1 MASNGYPNGH
11 PVVPEGHMNG
21 AMNGETEATP
31 RLRNKL
37 GSIGPDGFPVLPPIK
52 KPAKPKEDPYA
63 KSKLMTFRMANQ
75 NKALLMKIL
84 WVFGAFVVAS
94 FVWKAHS

>member
-11 PVVPEGHMNG
+11 PDMANGHLNG
-21 AMNGETEATP
+21 KVNGEVQANP

-52 KPAKPKEDPYA
+52 KLAKPKEDPYA
-63 KSKLMTFRMANQ
+63 KSKLMTFRLANQ

-84 WVFGAFVVAS
+84 
-94 FVWKAHS
+94 